1 MNLTFIEMI
10 AQCMGEDD
18 MESKMFVEYIQ
29 LKYFNNSNLFMT
41 MQEAIPFID
50 SMDLDILLSI
60 IDSRN

>member
-10 AQCMGEDD
+10 AQCSTADD
-18 MESKMFVEYIQ
+18 LESKMFVEYIQ
-29 LKYFNNSNLFMT
+29 LKYFNNGNLFMT

-60 IDSRN
+60 IETIN